1 MLAEERRQNIL
12 NVLKEKEFLRA
23 EELADMYNVSRITII
38 RDIKQLKEA
47 QKIKKIYGGISIP
60 DVPKNNFETRFKIRI
75 QANYSKKLDIASKA
89 LKYVTSNQAIFLDSS
104 STVFVF
110 ASEILKNETLQSNLI
125 TNSPA
130 IIVEALNHPKTGIIC
145 TGGELIQEFNIFG
158 GDWVTEFLQNINLD
172 GAFVSAAGVSENGTI
187 TTNNK
192 DLAGILKKVFLKAK
206 TVNLLID
213 SSKFFKKGMLDI
225 ASLDDCKRI
234 ITDNEISDSILKKLK
249 KITGSQIIS

>member
-1 MLAEERRQNIL
+1 M
-12 NVLKEKEFLRA
+12 
-23 EELADMYNVSRITII
+23 
-38 RDIKQLKEA
+38 
-47 QKIKKIYGGISIP
+47 
-60 DVPKNNFETRFKIRI
+60 
-75 QANYSKKLDIASKA
+75 DIASKA
-89 LKYVTSNQAIFLDSS
+89 LKYLSGNQTIFLDSS

-110 ASEILKNETLQSNLI
+110 ASEILKNETLQSNLV

-130 IIVEALNHPKTGIIC
+130 IIVEALKHPNTGIIC

-158 GDWVTEFLQNINLD
+158 GEWVAEFLQNINLD
-172 GAFVSAAGVSENGTI
+172 VAFVSAAGVSENGTI

-192 DLAGILKKVFLKAK
+192 DLAGILKKVFLKAGA
-206 TVNLLID
+206 VNLLID

-234 ITDNEISDSILKKLK
+234 ITDKEISDSILKKLK